1 MFDKRKYD
9 QKFAKDNYDRIA
21 LNVQRGEKAV
31 IAQYAKENGFSSITD
46 YIKFVI
52 YEDMNR
58 NSKNGVHIDTINNAD
73 GTINIG

>member
-1 MFDKRKYD
+1 MDT
-9 QKFAKDNYDRIA
+9 I
-21 LNVQRGEKAV
+21 NVQKGEKAV

-58 NSKNGVHIDTINNAD
+58 NSNMQ
-73 GTINIG
+73 